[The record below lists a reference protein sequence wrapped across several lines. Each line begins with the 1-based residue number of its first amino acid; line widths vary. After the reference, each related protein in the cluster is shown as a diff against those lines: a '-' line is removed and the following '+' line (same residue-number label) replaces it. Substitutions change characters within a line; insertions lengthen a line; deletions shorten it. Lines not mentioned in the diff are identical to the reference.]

1 LRYPTR
7 FSFVAESTRFD
18 KHDSRFN
25 NSIGRFDLRVIS
37 FSMKTLS
44 SRVVSVF
51 LLLAVAIPGFA
62 VAVRGVE
69 DARFV
74 TCGSAIR
81 IRNIDSRKYFL
92 GSSEHQYSHNG
103 QQVVTLDTRGDQSKF
118 MWQIQAA
125 HNNTCVTGEKIKCG
139 EIIRLTHVGT
149 GKNLHSHGLPAP
161 LTRGNTEVSGFGND
175 GEGDAGDNWKLECV
189 HRKDAGNAQHRLWES
204 TTLVRLLHVDT
215 KHWLSSSTK
224 TKFNQSNCPNCP
236 LQGELEVSG
245 TNSNSDAAIFRSD
258 DGAYLRL

>member
-1 LRYPTR
+1 MKSHELAYLCFVKFDMLRYNTD
-7 FSFVAESTRFD
+7 T
-18 KHDSRFN
+18 
-25 NSIGRFDLRVIS
+25 
-37 FSMKTLS
+37 
-44 SRVVSVF
+44 
-51 LLLAVAIPGFA
+51 
-62 VAVRGVE
+62 E
-69 DARFV
+69 DGRFV

-92 GSSEHQYSHNG
+92 GSSEHKYSHNG

-118 MWQIQAA
+118 MWQVSLSNVALFFLSPCSLRYILITIPFALTKIQAA
-125 HNNTCVTGEKIKCG
+125 HNNTCTTGEKIKCG

-161 LTRGNTEVSGFGND
+161 LTRRNTEVSGFGND
-175 GEGDAGDNWKLECV
+175 GEGDTGDNWKLECV
-189 HRKDAGNAQHRLWES
+189 HREDAGNAQHRMWES
-204 TTLVRLLHVDT
+204 TTLVRILHVDT

-245 TNSNSDAAIFRSD
+245 TNSNSDATMFRSD